1 MMKVAGNFAGRVL
14 IGLGL
19 LVWCAGC
26 ERGASSAG
34 PSEGGAEAA
43 ATADV
48 LPAGLLQEQEP
59 AGAMDIIAV
68 KAAPPANGEVV
79 VRGVI
84 AGRAEPF
91 IEGRAMFLLADL
103 SLTAKHKQRHGDAP
117 LSPCCA
123 AEGASLA
130 NTATIQVV
138 GDDGRPL
145 RVGLRGQHGLEPL
158 AEVVVVGEVAT
169 PEGGDALVINARGI
183 HVVKR

>member
-1 MMKVAGNFAGRVL
+1 MMKLAGNSAGRAL

-26 ERGASSAG
+26 ERAASSAG
-34 PSEGGAEAA
+34 PSKGAAAA

-48 LPAGLLQEQEP
+48 LPAGLFHEQEP
-59 AGAMDIIAV
+59 AGAQDIVAV
-68 KAAPPANGEVV
+68 RAAPPANGEVV
-79 VRGVI
+79 LRGVI

-91 IEGRAMFLLADL
+91 IEGRAMFLLADM
-103 SLTAKHKQRHGDAP
+103 SLTAQHKQRHGAAP
-117 LSPCCA
+117 LSACCV
-123 AEGASLA
+123 AEGASPA

-145 RVGLRGQHGLEPL
+145 RVGLRGQNGLEPL

-169 PEGGDALVINARGI
+169 PDSGDALVINARGI